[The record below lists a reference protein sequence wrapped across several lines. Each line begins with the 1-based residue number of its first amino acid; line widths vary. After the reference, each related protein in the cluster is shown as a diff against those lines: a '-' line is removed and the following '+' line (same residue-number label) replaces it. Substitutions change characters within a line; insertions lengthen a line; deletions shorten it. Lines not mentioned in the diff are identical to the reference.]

1 MLAMA
6 LVLGAALSGCG
17 SRGEEVTSTTAAA
30 AEENTQSTQT
40 ADNLTGMEAEFAEGQ
55 AHKGGKLTMGA
66 TDAGEFFSPYKQG
79 TLVTYGWA
87 VYEPLAWMS
96 DDGTWTPCL
105 AESWERDDENFT
117 LTVHL
122 RKDVTFSG
130 GEPMTAD
137 DVVFSHASRMEYGT
151 ASTIGNP
158 TSVEK
163 VDDYTVVFTWPSFSL
178 NYEVWVLGQY
188 IYSQSKFEE
197 KGLDW
202 MLNNMYGTG
211 PYVMD
216 EFIPDVHITFSRNE
230 NYWQDV
236 TPPFDE
242 IEWVIYSDNTAMLAA
257 FLNGEIGRCM
267 ASNDAD
273 RAMLEAAG
281 YVEEVSA
288 LTAEM
293 QNLLV
298 PLSTDESDPFYNV
311 DVRRAV
317 YLHGIDWDSMA
328 TVCGGMTGF
337 HTDSLGATGMSYY
350 KPEIEQSEYNLE
362 LAKQELAD
370 AGYPNG
376 FSTKIYAN
384 EMSNTMA
391 TFLQAEL
398 KKLNIE
404 AEIENV
410 DYTVIQGE
418 YLSSKA
424 ATTGICCWG
433 LMNSPVNQLDRF
445 IKHMN
450 YTATLGGS
458 AIWTD
463 EIKALWDATPTAM
476 TQEEQD
482 ANLYAYVERYVLE
495 DCQIWPAYNTVS
507 GYYYA
512 NWVEFGDYA
521 NASGGGS
528 GYNPFYIWNV
538 G

>member
-1 MLAMA
+1 MIQNFFRDCNGLSKKCYASN
-6 LVLGAALSGCG
+6 LLNDFEGVL
-17 SRGEEVTSTTAAA
+17 
-30 AEENTQSTQT
+30 
-40 ADNLTGMEAEFAEGQ
+40 
-55 AHKGGKLTMGA
+55 
-66 TDAGEFFSPYKQG
+66 
-79 TLVTYGWA
+79 
-87 VYEPLAWMS
+87 
-96 DDGTWTPCL
+96 
-105 AESWERDDENFT
+105 
-117 LTVHL
+117 
-122 RKDVTFSG
+122 
-130 GEPMTAD
+130 
-137 DVVFSHASRMEYGT
+137 
-151 ASTIGNP
+151 
-158 TSVEK
+158 
-163 VDDYTVVFTWPSFSL
+163 
-178 NYEVWVLGQY
+178 
-188 IYSQSKFEE
+188 
-197 KGLDW
+197 
-202 MLNNMYGTG
+202 
-211 PYVMD
+211 
-216 EFIPDVHITFSRNE
+216 
-230 NYWQDV
+230 
-236 TPPFDE
+236 
-242 IEWVIYSDNTAMLAA
+242 WVI
-257 FLNGEIGRCM
+257 
-267 ASNDAD
+267 
-273 RAMLEAAG
+273 
-281 YVEEVSA
+281 
-288 LTAEM
+288 
-293 QNLLV
+293 
-298 PLSTDESDPFYNV
+298 
-311 DVRRAV
+311 
-317 YLHGIDWDSMA
+317 
-328 TVCGGMTGF
+328 
-337 HTDSLGATGMSYY
+337 TGMSYY
-350 KPEIEQSEYNLE
+350 KSEIEQSEYNLE

-418 YLSSKA
+418 YLSGKA

-433 LMNSPVNQLDRF
+433 LMNPPTIQLDRF

-521 NASGGGS
+521 NASSGGS